1 MATVFSIFGIT
12 LLGSSLPVSVK
23 DIPVSAPNP
32 SSAPSPKQ
40 SDEIA
45 KALSGAAASV
55 WALAV
60 TSGSFLVGAAC
71 EIVVVYGILKVQGK

>member
-1 MATVFSIFGIT
+1 
-12 LLGSSLPVSVK
+12 
-23 DIPVSAPNP
+23 
-32 SSAPSPKQ
+32 
-40 SDEIA
+40 
-45 KALSGAAASV
+45 LSGAAASV